1 MVIPERGDI
10 IWLDFN
16 PQKGREQ
23 AGRRPAIVLSPSSYN
38 QKTSLAVCCPITSNI
53 KGYPFEVKLPD
64 GLKVQGAILSDH
76 LKNLDWRQ
84 RRAEI
89 IDKVSD
95 TVLEQI
101 TSKIKLLIYF

>member
-1 MVIPERGDI
+1 MVVPERGDI
-10 IWLDFN
+10 IWLDFS
-16 PQKGREQ
+16 EQ